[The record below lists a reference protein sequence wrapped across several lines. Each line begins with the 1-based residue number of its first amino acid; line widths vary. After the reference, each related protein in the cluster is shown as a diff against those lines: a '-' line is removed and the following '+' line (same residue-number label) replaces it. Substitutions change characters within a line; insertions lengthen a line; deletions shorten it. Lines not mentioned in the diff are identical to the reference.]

1 MTALPLYWNLLLREI
16 RSRYINS
23 AGGLFWAFLLP
34 LAQLAIYAFVFV
46 HVLRIRIPGADL
58 TGFVPFLAIA
68 FWPWTA
74 FAEGLGR
81 GAVAITDNQALIGKV
96 ALPHAVLVLAASS
109 AAFVLNVVGYLAVLV
124 VLAALGTPIH
134 FGGTLPAL
142 WILAQ
147 IFALM
152 VGLALAFS
160 AVQVFIRDL
169 AHALQ
174 PLLLL
179 WFFATPI
186 LYSLEMVPERFRFWF
201 EINPFVHFVTGL
213 RGALLEGAWRPDAQD
228 WIVTAAVFAV
238 LVAGYLFFRRLSP
251 RFEDFL

>member
-1 MTALPLYWNLLLREI
+1 MTAFPLFWNLLIREI

-23 AGGLFWAFLLP
+23 AGGLVWALVLP
-34 LAQLAIYAFVFV
+34 LALLAIYAFVFV
-46 HVLRIRIPGADL
+46 HVFKVRVPGADL
-58 TGFVPFLAIA
+58 TGFVPFLAIV

-74 FAEGLGR
+74 FAEGLSR
-81 GAVAITDNQALIGKV
+81 GAVAITENQALIGKV
-96 ALPHAVLVLAASS
+96 ALPHAVLVLASSS
-109 AAFVLNVVGYLAVLV
+109 AAFVLNLIGYLAVLV

-134 FGGTLPAL
+134 
-142 WILAQ
+142 LAGAGAAAWVLVQ

-152 VGLALAFS
+152 VGLAFVCS

-174 PLLLL
+174 PLLVL

-186 LYSLEMVPERFRFWF
+186 LYSIEMMPERFRPWF
-201 EINPFVHFVTGL
+201 AWNPFVHFAAAL
-213 RGALLEGAWRPDAQD
+213 RAGLLEGSWLPGPAD
-228 WIVTAAVFAV
+228 WIVAFAV
-238 LVAGYLFFRRLSP
+238 VGVLIGGYLFFRRLSP